1 MYHLYN
7 GALCWV
13 TSEVLEFSD
22 SWTLFRLK
30 GVSLE
35 KHSAGREGRWAGRA
49 EEHAGVEHRQMS
61 QKSRRVY
68 TQGSRPG
75 GGHSPRSAIKNIGL
89 GPSLCLLN
97 QSLWGPSILNMP
109 PAWFQCAQ
117 TRREAVAVPAP
128 PWEFHGPGFESSV
141 AFWESQPHLRGE
153 PRLCVDVLALGGLLQ
168 WQLSLLLK

>member
-1 MYHLYN
+1 M
-7 GALCWV
+7 

-89 GPSLCLLN
+89 EPSLGLLN

-128 PWEFHGPGFESSV
+128 PWEFHGPRFESSV